1 MTVQPKR
8 RSFHHFVS
16 IKVLSSL
23 SLLVLLSPPVPTFSQ
38 STLPGCHPPFSPSE
52 TYSPSSLVS
61 VDSVN
66 YRCVDTAYALYCSG
80 AGNAPPG
87 APGSFASV
95 AWTNLGPC
103 DGDATTTSSSSVP
116 SDSPSGSPSE
126 PPSDDRG
133 DYLGACPRPFDSSV
147 VYSAG
152 DVVSA
157 RNDDDS
163 DPSHPFSSVH
173 RCKSWPYSSF
183 CSIYNFRPGT
193 PNGSLGW
200 TLVGWCDNSVSA
212 SPTSTPTWAPHT
224 PGCPARYVPGR
235 VYDAGDRVAYDPD
248 DDPASSASSAADTIY
263 ECSPVY
269 SRHCPYRPPE
279 IVAGE
284 EAWIKLGKC
293 RGTIAPTAGPTES
306 WPTWSPTVDYG
317 RFVAGTGSGSGSGGD
332 DIPNDQDDDD
342 TDPNTIS
349 NSNSNKIPN
358 SNSTSKDEPRPRNLA
373 DNRLDPALLFVR
385 EKDLLSCLR
394 NAVRAEQSL
403 GTIRY
408 HAGTE
413 VRELDLDLDLADD
426 PLDRHAGRLILL
438 PSDAAA
444 TVSPPYHLVVAA
456 DGLHSSLRS
465 RYAGHHS
472 HNASTTGM
480 DSTRDHREDDG
491 AMASSVEYRWEHTQ
505 GQREATQVDDRKY
518 VVFRGNAPKL
528 DELHGG
534 DDGSQSFQTWGEER
548 SMRFAAVPFRHA
560 CDADS
565 DAERERGPSFRWKR
579 KDDEEVWF
587 ATLSDPLLY
596 DGGIDAMTAE
606 RRKRFLLDAFGSWH
620 EPVKTLV
627 ASTPAEKI
635 MYETAVA
642 HRYCASPV
650 VDVARILEFERWRK
664 RQERRDGDGDAGAED
679 NNDDGEEPTIRGLG
693 PILVFVGDSCMT
705 VDPVLA
711 QGFTIAMEAG
721 ASLASSVETVVA
733 SSAAVMPSSS
743 SEMANPHGDAHNSPP
758 HPLTHTAHTHTPS
771 IQQQTHKLKRELLR
785 RHALRERR
793 LIQLL
798 RSTELVQIMAQP
810 HGVMGGFLARW
821 VVRPLMRYCPEVVK
835 GGVFHWVIR
844 YSLGLTGGHDGSG
857 GAGAGGR

>member
-1 MTVQPKR
+1 MSTALHLAPLVSAGFLPPVDLYEARDSRGKR
-8 RSFHHFVS
+8 RPSSGSSDESDAREGGRQTEPGSGAVGRDIGVGIWSTAWEPF
-16 IKVLSSL
+16 LRSL
-23 SLLVLLSPPVPTFSQ
+23 SENEEGDDEDDDEDDEVDANAAKTALRRHKRRRASHVNLLRDLEACGSYVKDVGYRTPDGTWLVRSVLN
-38 STLPGCHPPFSPSE
+38 
-52 TYSPSSLVS
+52 
-61 VDSVN
+61 D
-66 YRCVDTAYALYCSG
+66 
-80 AGNAPPG
+80 
-87 APGSFASV
+87 
-95 AWTNLGPC
+95 
-103 DGDATTTSSSSVP
+103 
-116 SDSPSGSPSE
+116 
-126 PPSDDRG
+126 
-133 DYLGACPRPFDSSV
+133 RPF
-147 VYSAG
+147 G
-152 DVVSA
+152 IRDV
-157 RNDDDS
+157 
-163 DPSHPFSSVH
+163 
-173 RCKSWPYSSF
+173 
-183 CSIYNFRPGT
+183 
-193 PNGSLGW
+193 L
-200 TLVGWCDNSVSA
+200 
-212 SPTSTPTWAPHT
+212 
-224 PGCPARYVPGR
+224 
-235 VYDAGDRVAYDPD
+235 
-248 DDPASSASSAADTIY
+248 
-263 ECSPVY
+263 
-269 SRHCPYRPPE
+269 
-279 IVAGE
+279 
-284 EAWIKLGKC
+284 
-293 RGTIAPTAGPTES
+293 
-306 WPTWSPTVDYG
+306 
-317 RFVAGTGSGSGSGGD
+317 GSGSGSGGD

-835 GGVFHWVIR
+835 RGVFHWVIR
-844 YSLGLTGGHDGSG
+844 YSLGLTGGHDGGG